1 MNIFGKRGSIESL
14 LCPSLFLSELFLSK
28 HSLELN
34 KTLWEASLL
43 SGESYGII
51 SMLQFEDFHS

>member
-14 LCPSLFLSELFLSK
+14 LCPSHFLSELFLSK

-43 SGESYGII
+43 SGESHGII
-51 SMLQFEDFHS
+51 SMLLFEDFHS